1 LKKARKE
8 KEEQTKADV
17 EAIKDE
23 IEGEKAKGGINTKT
37 DKDIAKL
44 SKAADKAKGLESRI
58 IPESTITKKAKEPEA
73 DA

>member
-1 LKKARKE
+1 M
-8 KEEQTKADV
+8 D
-17 EAIKDE
+17 AIKDE
-23 IEGEKAKGGINTKT
+23 IEGEKAKGTVNTKT

-73 DA
+73 DH